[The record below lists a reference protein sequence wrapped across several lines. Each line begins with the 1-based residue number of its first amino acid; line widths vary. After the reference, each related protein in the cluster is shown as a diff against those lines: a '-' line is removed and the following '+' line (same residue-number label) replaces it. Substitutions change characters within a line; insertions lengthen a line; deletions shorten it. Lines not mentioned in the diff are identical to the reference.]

1 MCCEADVSES
11 RLRIPLGDC
20 CLVCEGFRQRVA
32 GRASLE
38 VDGDLLWALEHS
50 CWQPLAVTLEP
61 LADGARIRPLPLE
74 RQAAFDAPRA
84 LDWRDDEVRIAC
96 LPEVCDPRALL
107 DWCRA
112 RWPGTDFGAEA
123 LDAQAYAWGRLL
135 RLDCRHAGLA
145 VAGHE
150 HFLLPH
156 AYPCVYLGHLALDWR
171 RLRFEPNA

>member
-11 RLRIPLGDC
+11 QLRIPLGDC

-32 GRASLE
+32 GRPSLE

-50 CWQPLAVTLEP
+50 GWQPLAVALEP
-61 LADGARIRPLPLE
+61 LADGARVRPLPLE
-74 RQAAFDAPRA
+74 RQSAFDAQRV

-96 LPEVCDPRALL
+96 LPAVHDARALL

-112 RWPGTDFGAEA
+112 RWPGAAFGAEA

-135 RLDCRHAGLA
+135 RLDCRRAGLA